1 MHSQFIHIN
10 NQQHPYAADRAEA
23 SPSDMQLGF
32 APLKPRGRCR
42 VAGGRSLM
50 GAPLVAIALLTLA
63 FPQTGNTSDA
73 IYVGKNL
80 TKDGGVLL
88 AGFGDEPSSH
98 WLTIVPR
105 QQHPAGATISVG
117 GTPAANLPGE
127 LIDIPQVPET
137 FRYISMDYSFF
148 LGLPAPLTNGGLN
161 EHGVA
166 VRDVAL
172 FSRRELVEM
181 TPKVQHGVNYSDIAR
196 IVLERARTAREA
208 VDIAVTLIERY
219 GYFTYGGNSHVF
231 ADPNEGWVLLE
242 FAGGKGL
249 WVAHRLGP
257 NDVWLNWRG
266 YHKFGYVQNLPADLG
281 KNADYLAS
289 KNFVSF
295 ATEQGWYKPDSGE
308 PFNVIEVYARPNQ
321 YTETTA
327 TEARRVEAAVRA
339 AAPRVEPQLLMQQL
353 HQAGRDSSG
362 YGQVADLHANVKAD
376 LRTLWVAPGPPIT
389 AAFVPWRLGVDSV
402 PPEYRRHRYLTYG
415 EADRQNIDPVQQ
427 GLESTQYAD
436 RAVKRL
442 LYLVDEHR
450 DVFLPE
456 VSAALNAFDS
466 RQIAAQAGI
475 ERTAQILLNAHEDA
489 LAHRYLTEEAHSA
502 AANGLHLIEAL
513 AEGIEARTKVI
524 YGIRTPEN
532 VNTH

>member
-1 MHSQFIHIN
+1 MMTLGN
-10 NQQHPYAADRAEA
+10 
-23 SPSDMQLGF
+23 SD
-32 APLKPRGRCR
+32 APRRL
-42 VAGGRSLM
+42 AGVCLSI
-50 GAPLVAIALLTLA
+50 AALLALVCPSLGHA
-63 FPQTGNTSDA
+63 SDA

-98 WLTIVPR
+98 WLSVVPR
-105 QQHPAGATISVG
+105 RQHPAGATISVG

-127 LIDIPQVPET
+127 LIDIPQVRET
-137 FRYISMDYSFF
+137 FRYISMDYSYF
-148 LGLPAPLTNGGLN
+148 LGLPAPLTNGGMN
-161 EHGVA
+161 EYGLA

-172 FSRRELVEM
+172 FSRRELVDM
-181 TPKVQHGVNYSDIAR
+181 TPKPQHGVNYSDIAR

-208 VDIAVTLIERY
+208 VDIAVSLIERY

-266 YHKFGYVQNLPADLG
+266 YHKIGYVQTLPADLG
-281 KNADYLAS
+281 KSLDYRAS

-295 ATEQGWYKPDSGE
+295 AVEQGWYKPDAGK
-308 PFNVIEVYARPNQ
+308 PFNVIDVYARPDQ

-327 TEARRVEAAVRA
+327 VEARRVDATVRG
-339 AAPRVEPQLLMQQL
+339 AAPKIDAQLLMQQL
-353 HQAGRDSSG
+353 HEAGRDSSG
-362 YGQVADLHANVKAD
+362 YGQVADLHANVNPD
-376 LRTLWVAPGPPIT
+376 LRMLWVAPGPPVT
-389 AAFVPWRLGVDSV
+389 AAFVPWRLGVESV
-402 PPEYRRHRYLTYG
+402 PPEYRRHRYLTFE

-427 GLESTQYAD
+427 GLESTRYAD

-442 LYLVDEHR
+442 LYLMDEHR

-456 VSAALNAFDS
+456 VKTALTAFDS

-475 ERTAQILLNAHEDA
+475 ERTARVLLDAHEDA
-489 LAHRYLTEEAHSA
+489 LAHRYLTEQAHA
-502 AANGLHLIEAL
+502 AAADGLHLIEAL
-513 AEGIEARTKVI
+513 AASIEARTKVLF
-524 YGIRTPEN
+524 GIRSPPE
-532 VNTH
+532 TAR